1 MPSGAGISAGV
12 QIVPHLE
19 FNSGSR
25 RRKGRLAFSYLFRF
39 IAYWFLVLHFILG
52 I

>member
-1 MPSGAGISAGV
+1 MPSGAGTSTGV

-19 FNSGSR
+19 LSWGSR
-25 RRKGRLAFSYLFRF
+25 RRKGRPAFSYLFRF